1 MNKSLLVFILIAIAP
16 IAGCGGEADTA
27 SPKETGD
34 TAAEASAEQAAG
46 TGGSQDDADVLP
58 TDTKFTIPFEQLWQ
72 PWIGD
77 LPGMIERRVIRVVV
91 PYGGYQ
97 FYYDAGAPK
106 GAVYDLLKQFE
117 NYLNQELGRRNIRV
131 YVAVIPLS
139 RDQLFPALLN
149 GNADLIAADI
159 TETERRGQLADFTS
173 PLLTDIDE
181 IVVTGPKTPPLES
194 LDDLSGREI
203 FVRASSSYHEH
214 LMQLVDE
221 FIERGVEP
229 PEIVLADELLETHD
243 ILEMLD
249 AGLVDITI
257 VDDYKADFWT
267 TVYGNITLH
276 PELAIHRD
284 GQTSWAFR
292 KESPEFAEMLAG
304 FMRRYGKGTLVGND
318 TYSRYLADA
327 DRVRCAATVLNSDT
341 LAELETAFRSSADAF
356 DFDWLMLAAQAFQES
371 RFQHGRR
378 SPAGAVGVMQI
389 KPSTAADR
397 NVGISDVSSID
408 DNVRAGAKY
417 MRFLI
422 DRYFSDD
429 DIDELNRWFF
439 GLAAYNAG
447 PARVARLRRE
457 TAAEGKDPNLWFD
470 NVEIVAGR
478 RIGRETVSY
487 VSSVFK
493 YFIGYHLMEERARAL
508 QREFPAIIGG
518 C

>member
-1 MNKSLLVFILIAIAP
+1 MIMIRLLSVIIVLSVMLLAA
-16 IAGCGGEADTA
+16 CGGGNDAPDAGEPAATDA
-27 SPKETGD
+27 PGEMGN
-34 TAAEASAEQAAG
+34 AAEP
-46 TGGSQDDADVLP
+46 TDPLP
-58 TDTKFTIPFEQLWQ
+58 TDTNFTIPFDRLWQ

-117 NYLNQELGRRNIRV
+117 AYLNQELGRKNIRV

-159 TETERRGQLADFTS
+159 TETERRANLADFTS

-181 IVVTGPKTPPLES
+181 IIVTGPKAPRLES
-194 LDDLSGREI
+194 LDELSGRDV
-203 FVRASSSYHEH
+203 FLRASSSYHEH
-214 LMQLVDE
+214 MLELVDD
-221 FIERGVEP
+221 FIARGVEP
-229 PEIVLADELLETHD
+229 PNIVLADELLETHD

-249 AGLVDITI
+249 AGLVDITV

-267 TVYGNITLH
+267 TVYENITLH
-276 PELAIHRD
+276 PDLAIHRN

-327 DRVRCAATVLNSDT
+327 DRVRCAATVLNDDT
-341 LAELETAFRSSADAF
+341 LKELEAAFRSSAEEF

-371 RFQHGRR
+371 RFRHGRK

-389 KPSTAADR
+389 KPSTAGDR
-397 NVGISDVSSID
+397 NVGIADISSID
-408 DNVRAGAKY
+408 NNVRAGAKY

-422 DRYFSDD
+422 DRYFADD
-429 DIDELNRWFF
+429 GIDELNRWFF

-457 TAAEGKDPNLWFD
+457 AASEGKDANRWFD
-470 NVEIVAGR
+470 NVEIIAGR
-478 RIGRETVSY
+478 RIGRETVAY
-487 VSSVFK
+487 VSSIYK
-493 YFIGYHLMEERARAL
+493 YFIGYHLLEARAEAM
-508 QREFPAIIGG
+508 QREFPAVIGG